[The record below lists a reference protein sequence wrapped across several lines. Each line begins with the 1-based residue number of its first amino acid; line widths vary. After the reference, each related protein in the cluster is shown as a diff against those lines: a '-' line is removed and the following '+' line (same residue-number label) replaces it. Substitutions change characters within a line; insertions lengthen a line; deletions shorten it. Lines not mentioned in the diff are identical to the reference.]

1 MIGTSPPI
9 QKAPTAVTL
18 RASSVAAP
26 ASGALPPWSRILTP
40 ASVAACLP
48 ETTSPFAPEATLPLL
63 LPVDTGGG
71 VTAEI
76 AASCAAACLWANGT
90 RISTDRS
97 EIESV
102 FFILPYQESRKPS
115 CVTLA
120 LLPEFRVL
128 RMPVSATAVGLF
140 GWLNTLKKSI
150 LNRKVT
156 RSLIFQNLNADASWD
171 HCQGPF
177 MYWFRQGCRLLL

>member
-1 MIGTSPPI
+1 MIGTSPPM

-26 ASGALPPWSRILTP
+26 ASAALPPWSRILTP

-48 ETTSPFAPEATLPLL
+48 DTTSPFAPEATLPRL
-63 LPVDTGGG
+63 LPVDAGGE
-71 VTAEI
+71 VTAGL
-76 AASCAAACLWANGT
+76 AGSCAAARWRAKET
-90 RISTDRS
+90 RVSSDRS

-102 FFILPYQESRKPS
+102 FFMLPYQESRRPS

-140 GWLNTLKKSI
+140 GWLNTLKKSM
-150 LNRKVT
+150 LNRNTT
-156 RSLIFQNLNADASWD
+156 RSLIFQNLNADASCD
-171 HCQGPF
+171 HCHGPF
-177 MYWFRQGCRLLL
+177 IY